1 MINDKQ
7 NVGIIVNAE
16 ILENLKRLAQKAV
29 PGPWSVDSLGNIFRE
44 PHAIDEDW
52 QPIVLLTKSSLGEY
66 APAEANAA
74 YIAAL
79 SPDVALA
86 LVDEIE
92 RLNKEIKSLREI
104 ENGKLWISV
113 MDNGLGMAR
122 HVLERVRGLLENKTV
137 EEQGRH
143 QRSGMGLKN
152 VHDRIRLICGE
163 EYGIEL
169 TSYEGIGTIVKY
181 CLPVIGEE
189 EPDLTKGEKGN
200 VQSDT
205 GR

>member
-16 ILENLKRLAQKAV
+16 MLENLKRLAQKAV

-52 QPIVLLTKSSLGEY
+52 QPIVLLAKSSLGEY

-104 ENGKLWISV
+104 ENGLSE
-113 MDNGLGMAR
+113 DNFSLSSQYVEDNKKIAQ
-122 HVLERVRGLLENKTV
+122 LEKEANWLANMLADEGCLLIDVPCGGDCNPCDLPCRQERWREAAHNAIA
-137 EEQGRH
+137 QG
-143 QRSGMGLKN
+143 
-152 VHDRIRLICGE
+152 
-163 EYGIEL
+163 
-169 TSYEGIGTIVKY
+169 
-181 CLPVIGEE
+181 
-189 EPDLTKGEKGN
+189 
-200 VQSDT
+200 SDNDCQ
-205 GR
+205 

>member
-104 ENGKLWISV
+104 ENGLSE
-113 MDNGLGMAR
+113 DNFSLSSQYVEDNKKIAQLEKEAAWLAQYCECQDQCPYLALNWEYNPPDWCQCTDTIEEGFDCYMNPIECWREAAR
-122 HVLERVRGLLENKTV
+122 NAIA
-137 EEQGRH
+137 QG
-143 QRSGMGLKN
+143 N
-152 VHDRIRLICGE
+152 ANDR
-163 EYGIEL
+163 
-169 TSYEGIGTIVKY
+169 
-181 CLPVIGEE
+181 
-189 EPDLTKGEKGN
+189 
-200 VQSDT
+200 Q
-205 GR
+205 